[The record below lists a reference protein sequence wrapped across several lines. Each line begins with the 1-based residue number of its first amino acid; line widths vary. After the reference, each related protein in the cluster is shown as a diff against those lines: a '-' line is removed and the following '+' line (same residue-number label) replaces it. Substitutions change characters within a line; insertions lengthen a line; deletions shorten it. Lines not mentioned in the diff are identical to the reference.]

1 VVLHCAVL
9 RCTVLYA
16 LTSDSRFDQLL
27 TPKSQREKRE
37 KGKCNALHVV
47 RKEKRRGGERRKV
60 ERGEEEEKREEER
73 GGKWREKRREDLR
86 QKEIKEVGEQDD

>member
-1 VVLHCAVL
+1 MY
-9 RCTVLYA
+9 CTVLYA

-60 ERGEEEEKREEER
+60 ERGEEEEKREEEER
-73 GGKWREKRREDLR
+73 REEESGEKREE
-86 QKEIKEVGEQDD
+86 KT

>member
-1 VVLHCAVL
+1 MY
-9 RCTVLYA
+9 CTVLYA

-27 TPKSQREKRE
+27 TPLSQREKRE

-60 ERGEEEEKREEER
+60 ERK
-73 GGKWREKRREDLR
+73 EKRRLKTKR
-86 QKEIKEVGEQDD
+86 YQRSR